1 MKKESK
7 NNIYD
12 LVLISVFAALIAVCA
27 WITIPSV
34 VPFTLQTFGIFS
46 ALLLLGGKRG
56 TLSVTV
62 YILLGVIGLPVFS
75 GFKGGTGALLGPTGG
90 YIIGFVFTALV
101 FWAITRKRENSF
113 VFNTLGCL
121 AGLIVL
127 YFFGTVWFV
136 EVYSRKVE
144 VVGYKA
150 AVTMCVLPFIIP
162 DIIKIALSLIT
173 VRLLSPVVKKRFQKP

>member
-1 MKKESK
+1 M
-7 NNIYD
+7 
-12 LVLISVFAALIAVCA
+12 LISVFAALIAVCA